1 MSLIDSV
8 HAREIL
14 DSRGNPTVEAEVY
27 LVSGE
32 VGRAAVPSGA
42 STGEHEAV
50 ELRDGERARYGGK
63 GVTRAV
69 RNVNEVIARE
79 VEGMDALDQAEVD
92 AALIALDGT
101 PNKSELGANALLAVS
116 LAAARAAAA
125 YLELPLYRYLGGAN
139 ARTLPLPMMNI
150 LNGGA
155 HADNN
160 VDFQEFMVVP
170 VGAESFAEALRAGA
184 EIFHSLKSVLKKRGY
199 STSVGDEGGFA
210 PNLKSNEEAVE
221 TILEAVTRA
230 GYNAGVNVLLAL
242 DPAASEFYEGGAYV
256 FKKSDGRRLSS
267 AEMVAYWKSW
277 AEQYPIISIE
287 DGMAEN
293 DWEGWK
299 LMTDEMGA
307 RVQLVGDDLFVTN
320 TEFLRRGIELGVANS
335 ILIKVNQIGTLTE
348 TLDCI
353 EMARSAGRTAVISHR
368 SGETEDTFIADLA
381 VATNAGQIKT
391 GSLSRTDRI
400 AKYNQL
406 LRIEEDL
413 RGAARF
419 PGLSAFYQLGRQTD
433 NARVASTTSR
443 GGDEGTRGG
452 KKKKKKARAAR
463 GAAGK

>member
-27 LVSGE
+27 LISGE

-50 ELRDGERARYGGK
+50 ELRDGDKRRYLGK

-69 RNVNEVIARE
+69 ENVNDQIARE
-79 VEGMDALDQAEVD
+79 VEGLDALDQTEVD
-92 AALIALDGT
+92 STLLALDGT
-101 PNKSELGANALLAVS
+101 PNKSKLGANALLAVS
-116 LAAARAAAA
+116 LATARAAAA

-160 VDFQEFMVVP
+160 VDFQEFMVMP
-170 VGAESFAEALRAGA
+170 VGAGSFAEALRTGA
-184 EIFHSLKSVLKKRGY
+184 EIFHALKSVLKKRGY
-199 STSVGDEGGFA
+199 ATGVGDEGGFA
-210 PNLKSNEEAVE
+210 PNLRSNEEAVE
-221 TILEAVTRA
+221 TILEAVTAA
-230 GYNAGVNVLLAL
+230 GYNAGTGVMLAL
-242 DPAASEFYEGGAYV
+242 DPAASEFYDGRNYV
-256 FKKSDGRRLSS
+256 FKKSDGRKLSS
-267 AEMVAYWKSW
+267 EEMVAYWKGW

-320 TEFLRRGIELGVANS
+320 VDYLRRGIETGVANS

-348 TLDCI
+348 TLDAI
-353 EMARSAGRTAVISHR
+353 ELARTHRRTAVISHR

-413 RGAARF
+413 RDAARF
-419 PGLSAFYQLGRQTD
+419 PGLDAFYQLERPAATKP
-433 NARVASTTSR
+433 A
-443 GGDEGTRGG
+443 G
-452 KKKKKKARAAR
+452 KQKAAKKAAKKARAAK
-463 GAAGK
+463 G

>member
-27 LVSGE
+27 LMSGE

-50 ELRDGERARYGGK
+50 ELRDGDKRRYLGR

-69 RNVNEVIARE
+69 ENVNDQIARE
-79 VEGMDALDQAEVD
+79 VEGLDALDQAEVD
-92 AALIALDGT
+92 ATLLALDGT
-101 PNKSELGANALLAVS
+101 PNKSRLGANALLAVS
-116 LAAARAAAA
+116 LATARAAAA
-125 YLELPLYRYLGGAN
+125 HLELPLYRYLGGTN

-160 VDFQEFMVVP
+160 VDFQEFMVMP
-170 VGAESFAEALRAGA
+170 VAAQSFAEALRTGA
-184 EIFHSLKSVLKKRGY
+184 EIFHSLKAVLKKRGY
-199 STSVGDEGGFA
+199 ATGVGDEGGFA
-210 PNLKSNEEAVE
+210 PNLRSNEEAVE
-221 TILEAVTRA
+221 TILEAVTAA
-230 GYNAGVNVLLAL
+230 GYNAGVNVMLAL
-242 DPAASEFYEGGAYV
+242 DPAASEFYDGKAYV

-267 AEMVAYWKSW
+267 AEMVAYWKGW

-299 LMTDEMGA
+299 LMTDEMGD

-320 TEFLRRGIELGVANS
+320 VDYLRRGIELGVANS

-348 TLDCI
+348 TLDAI
-353 EMARSAGRTAVISHR
+353 ELARTHRRTAVISHR

-413 RGAARF
+413 REAARF
-419 PGLSAFYQLGRQTD
+419 PGLAAFYQLGRPGAPRADAKKTG
-433 NARVASTTSR
+433 AKKAS
-443 GGDEGTRGG
+443 
-452 KKKKKKARAAR
+452 KKARAAK
-463 GAAGK
+463 G

>member
-50 ELRDGERARYGGK
+50 ELRDGDRRRYAGK

-69 RNVNEVIARE
+69 ENVNDTIARE
-79 VEGMDALDQAEVD
+79 VEGLDSLDQTEVD
-92 AALIALDGT
+92 ATLLALDGT
-101 PNKSELGANALLAVS
+101 PNKSKLGANALLAVS
-116 LAAARAAAA
+116 LATARAAAS

-139 ARTLPLPMMNI
+139 ARTLPVPMMNI

-160 VDFQEFMVVP
+160 VDFQEFMVMP
-170 VGAESFAEALRAGA
+170 VGAQTFAEALRTGA
-184 EIFHSLKSVLKKRGY
+184 EIFHSLKTVLKKRGY
-199 STSVGDEGGFA
+199 ATGVGDEGGFA

-221 TILEAVTRA
+221 TILEAVTAA
-230 GYNAGVNVLLAL
+230 GYNAGVNVMLAL
-242 DPAASEFYEGGAYV
+242 DPAASEFYDGRNYV
-256 FKKSDGRRLSS
+256 FKKSDGRKLSS

-299 LMTDEMGA
+299 LMTDEMGE
-307 RVQLVGDDLFVTN
+307 RIQLVGDDLFVTN
-320 TEFLRRGIELGVANS
+320 VDYLRRGIELGVANS

-348 TLDCI
+348 TLDAI
-353 EMARSAGRTAVISHR
+353 ELARTHRRTAVISHR

-413 RGAARF
+413 RDAARF
-419 PGLSAFYQLGRQTD
+419 PGLSAFYQLERAATP
-433 NARVASTTSR
+433 ARAESKP
-443 GGDEGTRGG
+443 GGA
-452 KKKKKKARAAR
+452 KKSAKKAKAAKR
-463 GAAGK
+463 